1 MKKVYVAS
9 PVAHYIGVYGK
20 KQGINYVRR
29 HALEVS
35 KQVKELGHIPISL
48 PLMFCGVYAES
59 KERDLAMR
67 AGLIILSL
75 CDAFAYRKCDLIL
88 SEGMR
93 EELEEARLRDMEII
107 EL

>member
-9 PVAHYIGVYGK
+9 PVAHYIGVHGENK
-20 KQGINYVRR
+20 GIDYVRR

-48 PLMFCGVYAES
+48 PLMFCGVYSES

-67 AGLIILSL
+67 SGLIILSL

-93 EELEEARLRDMEII
+93 EELEEARLRKMEII

>member
-9 PVAHYIGVYGK
+9 PIAHYFGVYGK
-20 KQGINYVRR
+20 KQGINYARR

-35 KQVKELGHIPISL
+35 KQVKELGHIPISA
-48 PLMFCGVYAES
+48 PLMFLGVFDEP
-59 KERDLAMR
+59 KERDLAIK

-93 EELEEARLRDMEII
+93 EELEGARLRKIEII

>member
-9 PVAHYIGVYGK
+9 PVAHYFGVYGK
-20 KQGINYVRR
+20 EQGLNYAKR
-29 HALEVS
+29 HALAVS
-35 KQVKELGHIPISL
+35 KQVKELGHIPISA
-48 PLMFCGVYAES
+48 PLMFLGVFDEP

-93 EELEEARLRDMEII
+93 EELEGARLRKIEII